1 MKRSNA
7 LKRPILLESG
17 LILLLA
23 LVCCRAPRAA
33 EFSYTPPNLVES
45 GASAT
50 ATGHRAESGP
60 EKGQQDRTLSSIAL
74 LTSSR
79 PKHSE
84 DLPLKSPPVDLG
96 SAEVLARDL
105 SAKWADL
112 QSRIRSE
119 EVIIAACRANSA
131 GCSAGARRL
140 LQIVELGRQREGRAR
155 LGEINRAVNMSI
167 RPVSDWAQYG
177 IDDFWSSP
185 LATLSAGA
193 GDCEDYAIVKY
204 IALREAGIDPD
215 DLRLLIVR
223 YPRRKTNHAILAVR
237 VDADWLILDNLTL
250 IMVNILEAEHYHP
263 LFALNQRGVSILA
276 SANARDRIAGSL

>member
-17 LILLLA
+17 LILLLS
-23 LVCCRAPRAA
+23 LVCCRAPRAV
-33 EFSYTPPNLVES
+33 SYTPPNLVES

-84 DLPLKSPPVDLG
+84 DLPLMG

-105 SAKWADL
+105 SSKWADL

-250 IMVNILEAEHYHP
+250 IMVNILETEHYHP

-276 SANARDRIAGSL
+276 SANARDRIAGLL

>member
-1 MKRSNA
+1 M
-7 LKRPILLESG
+7 
-17 LILLLA
+17 
-23 LVCCRAPRAA
+23 AA
-33 EFSYTPPNLVES
+33 AQWLCLY
-45 GASAT
+45 
-50 ATGHRAESGP
+50 H
-60 EKGQQDRTLSSIAL
+60 
-74 LTSSR
+74 
-79 PKHSE
+79 
-84 DLPLKSPPVDLG
+84 
-96 SAEVLARDL
+96 
-105 SAKWADL
+105 
-112 QSRIRSE
+112 
-119 EVIIAACRANSA
+119 
-131 GCSAGARRL
+131 CSAGARRL

-167 RPVSDWAQYG
+167 RPVSDWTQYG

-250 IMVNILEAEHYHP
+250 IMVNILETEHYHP

-276 SANARDRIAGSL
+276 SANARDRIAGPL

>member
-1 MKRSNA
+1 M
-7 LKRPILLESG
+7 
-17 LILLLA
+17 
-23 LVCCRAPRAA
+23 
-33 EFSYTPPNLVES
+33 
-45 GASAT
+45 
-50 ATGHRAESGP
+50 
-60 EKGQQDRTLSSIAL
+60 
-74 LTSSR
+74 
-79 PKHSE
+79 
-84 DLPLKSPPVDLG
+84 
-96 SAEVLARDL
+96 
-105 SAKWADL
+105 
-112 QSRIRSE
+112 
-119 EVIIAACRANSA
+119 
-131 GCSAGARRL
+131 

-215 DLRLLIVR
+215 DLRVLIVR

-250 IMVNILEAEHYHP
+250 IMVNILETEHYHP

-276 SANARDRIAGSL
+276 SANARDRIAGPL

>member
-1 MKRSNA
+1 MRSRKGFRVQSLTARRSANA
-7 LKRPILLESG
+7 LKRPIWLESG

-23 LVCCRAPRAA
+23 LVCCRAPRAV

-84 DLPLKSPPVDLG
+84 DLPLKSPPIDLG

-119 EVIIAACRANSA
+119 EVIIAAFR
-131 GCSAGARRL
+131 
-140 LQIVELGRQREGRAR
+140 
-155 LGEINRAVNMSI
+155 
-167 RPVSDWAQYG
+167 
-177 IDDFWSSP
+177 SS
-185 LATLSAGA
+185 
-193 GDCEDYAIVKY
+193 
-204 IALREAGIDPD
+204 
-215 DLRLLIVR
+215 LRL
-223 YPRRKTNHAILAVR
+223 
-237 VDADWLILDNLTL
+237 
-250 IMVNILEAEHYHP
+250 E
-263 LFALNQRGVSILA
+263 
-276 SANARDRIAGSL
+276 